1 MKAPQTH
8 VIAHTTRDCKV
19 DKWESDPKIH
29 EGTLIHGVRGHAVE
43 VLLFMGSWLMLLLR
57 HRP

>member
-8 VIAHTTRDCKV
+8 VIAHTTRDSKV

-29 EGTLIHGVRGHAVE
+29 EGTLIHDE
-43 VLLFMGSWLMLLLR
+43 
-57 HRP
+57 